1 MIRIVKLFSIFL
13 TTICIIGI
21 SYAGEISDKL
31 VSKASTFAEEKLE
44 FVFNDMINNVELDLS
59 GFNEGKPEYGLKTIV
74 PIHDQDGRVLFFQGS
89 FSTQADIETIN
100 LGFGQRHLLESNTIL
115 IGANA
120 FYDLDLENDHERW
133 SLGADLLT
141 SVGDIHANFYEAIT
155 DFKFDKNGNKEFTL
169 DGFDLAIGFPLPYLP
184 NSKLYAEAFSW
195 NGINNSSD
203 LEGETYSLKND
214 FPYGLTVEL
223 GKISYD
229 KMNQDQEFISLSI
242 NFLELN
248 KPHKPFKYEIASMI
262 SVEPFSME
270 FEDVSERRF
279 EKVKRENK
287 IKKQTNRTGIVRIV
301 GY

>member
-1 MIRIVKLFSIFL
+1 MIKSVKLFSIFL

-21 SYAGEISDKL
+21 SYAEEISDKL
-31 VSKASTFAEEKLE
+31 VSKVTIVAEEKLE
-44 FVFNDMINNVELDLS
+44 LAINDMINNVEVNLS
-59 GFNEGKPEYGLKTIV
+59 GFNEGKPKYGLKTIV
-74 PIHDQDGRVLFFQGS
+74 PIYDQDGRVLFFQGS
-89 FSTQADIETIN
+89 FSTQADIETLN
-100 LGFGQRHLLESNTIL
+100 LGFGQRHLLKNNTIL

-169 DGFDLAIGFPLPYLP
+169 GGFDIALGFPVPYLP
-184 NSKLYAEAFSW
+184 HSKLYAEAFSW
-195 NGINNSSD
+195 NGINSSSD
-203 LEGETYSLKND
+203 LEGQTYSLKND

-223 GKISYD
+223 GKTSYD
-229 KMNQDQEFISLSI
+229 KMNQDQEFITLSI
-242 NFLELN
+242 NFLEWN

-262 SVEPFSME
+262 STEPFSME
-270 FEDVSERRF
+270 FKDVSERRF

-287 IKKQTNRTGIVRIV
+287 IKKQTNRTGTVKIV

>member
-1 MIRIVKLFSIFL
+1 MIKGLRLFFISFISTFV
-13 TTICIIGI
+13 IGI
-21 SYAGEISDKL
+21 SYAGEVSDKL
-31 VSKASTFAEEKLE
+31 VSKATEVAEEKLE
-44 FVFNDMINNVELDLS
+44 LALNDMINNVEVNLS

-74 PIHDQDGRVLFFQGS
+74 PIYDQDGRVLFFQGS
-89 FSTQADIETIN
+89 FSTQADIETLN
-100 LGFGQRHLLESNTIL
+100 LGFGQRHLLKNNTIL

-120 FYDLDLENDHERW
+120 FYDLDLENSHERW

-155 DFKFDKNGNKEFTL
+155 DYKFDKNGNKEFTL
-169 DGFDLAIGFPLPYLP
+169 GGFDVALGFPVPYLP

-203 LEGETYSLKND
+203 LEGETYSLKNE
-214 FPYGLTVEL
+214 FPYGLTLEF
-223 GKISYD
+223 GKTSYD

-242 NFLELN
+242 NFLEWN

-262 SVEPFSME
+262 STEPFSME
-270 FEDVSERRF
+270 FKDVSERRF

-287 IKKQTNRTGIVRIV
+287 IKKQTNRSGTVKIV